1 MVRKGEKIMRILI
14 SGASLAGPS
23 LAFWLV
29 RAGHEVTVV
38 ERARRPRTGG
48 SPIDV
53 RGPAVDVAERMGL
66 LPAVQRARVH
76 TEGIECVDA
85 RGRRTAS
92 LPAGVYAKA
101 GDRDVELERADLVDL
116 LYGATKDDAGYRFED
131 SVTAL
136 EQDADGVDVTFLH
149 GRPER
154 FDLVVGADG
163 THSVVRRLVF
173 GEESRFLRHLGL
185 YVSIVGV
192 DPELGRENWGVLH
205 NVPGRLAGVYRY
217 HGKAD
222 AVFMF
227 RSPEL
232 SYDHHDLDQQR
243 KLLTDTYAGGGWR
256 VPALLDAVR
265 AADDLYFDAVNQ
277 VHLPTWSRGR
287 VTLVGDSGYCASP
300 LSGMGTT
307 LAMVGAARLADAL
320 AAGLDGAFER
330 YEQAHRPLVATAQA
344 SVSHGAN
351 MLVPATGL
359 ALWRRNQL
367 TKVIPLV
374 MAARRMFRS

>member
-1 MVRKGEKIMRILI
+1 MVRNGDKIMRILI

-23 LAFWLV
+23 LAFWLA

-66 LPAVQRARVH
+66 LPAIQRARVR

-92 LPAGVYAKA
+92 FPAAVYAEP
-101 GDRDVELERADLVDL
+101 GGRDVELERADLVDVL
-116 LYGATKDDAGYRFED
+116 HGATKDDADYRFEN
-131 SVTAL
+131 SVTTL

-163 THSVVRRLVF
+163 THSIVRRLVF
-173 GEESRFLRHLGL
+173 GEESQFLRHLGL
-185 YVSIVGV
+185 YCSLVAV
-192 DPELGRENWGVLH
+192 DPELGRENWGVMH
-205 NVPGRLAGVYRY
+205 NVPGKLAGVYRY

-222 AVFMF
+222 AIFMF

-232 SYDHHDLDQQR
+232 SYDYHDLDQQK
-243 KLLTDTYAGGGWR
+243 KLLTDAYAGEGWQ

-265 AADDLYFDAVNQ
+265 AAEDLYLDSVNQ
-277 VHLPTWSRGR
+277 VHMPTWSRGR

-307 LAMVGAARLADAL
+307 LAMVGAAELADAL
-320 AAGLDGAFER
+320 AGGLEGAFER
-330 YEQAHRPLVATAQA
+330 YERAHRPLVAKAQA
-344 SVSHGAN
+344 SVSRGAG
-351 MLVPATGL
+351 MLVPATSF

-367 TKVIPLV
+367 TKVMPLV
-374 MAARRMFRS
+374 MAARRMFRR

>member
-1 MVRKGEKIMRILI
+1 MRVLI

-38 ERARRPRTGG
+38 ERAARPRQGG

-53 RGPAVDVAERMGL
+53 RGPAVDVADRMGL
-66 LPAVQRARVH
+66 LPAIEAARTH
-76 TEGIECVDA
+76 TEGIEVVNA

-92 LPAGVYAKA
+92 FPAEVYAEP
-101 GDRDVELERADLVDL
+101 GGRDIELERGDLVKL
-116 LYGATKDDAGYRFED
+116 LYDASKDGADYRFED
-131 SVTAL
+131 SVASL
-136 EQDADGVDVTFLH
+136 SQDAGGVDVTFVH
-149 GRPER
+149 GRPQR
-154 FDLVVGADG
+154 YDLVVGADG
-163 THSVVRRLVF
+163 THSIVRRLVF

-185 YVSIVGV
+185 YGSLVAVN
-192 DPELGRENWGVLH
+192 PELGRENWGVLH
-205 NVPGRLAGVYRY
+205 NVPGKLAGVYRY

-232 SYDHHDLDQQR
+232 SYDYQDQDQQK
-243 KLLTDTYAGGGWR
+243 KLLTDAFAGEGWQ

-265 AADDLYFDAVNQ
+265 ATDDLYFDSVNQ
-277 VHLPTWSRGR
+277 VHMPTWSSGR
-287 VTLVGDSGYCASP
+287 VTLVGDAAYCASP

-307 LAMVGAARLADAL
+307 LAMVGAAVLADAL
-320 AAGLDGAFER
+320 AAGPMDEAFAR
-330 YEQAHRPLVATAQA
+330 YEREHRPLVAKAQA
-344 SVSHGAN
+344 SVSRGAG
-351 MLVPATGL
+351 MMVPETSF

-367 TKVIPLV
+367 TKVVPAVLAV
-374 MAARRMFRS
+374 RRMFGR

>member
-1 MVRKGEKIMRILI
+1 MVRNGDKIMRILI

-23 LAFWLV
+23 LAFWLA

-66 LPAVQRARVH
+66 LPAIQRARVR

-92 LPAGVYAKA
+92 FPAAVYAEP
-101 GDRDVELERADLVDL
+101 GGRDVELERADLVDVL
-116 LYGATKDDAGYRFED
+116 HGATKDDADYRFEN
-131 SVTAL
+131 SVTTL

-163 THSVVRRLVF
+163 THSIVRRLVF
-173 GEESRFLRHLGL
+173 GEESQFLRHLGL
-185 YVSIVGV
+185 YCSLVAV
-192 DPELGRENWGVLH
+192 DPELGRENWGVMH
-205 NVPGRLAGVYRY
+205 NVPGKLAGVYRY

-222 AVFMF
+222 AIFMF

-232 SYDHHDLDQQR
+232 SYDYHDFDQQK
-243 KLLTDTYAGGGWR
+243 KLLTDAYAGEGWQ

-265 AADDLYFDAVNQ
+265 AAEDLYLDSVNQ
-277 VHLPTWSRGR
+277 VRMPTWSRGR

-307 LAMVGAARLADAL
+307 LAMVGAAELADAL
-320 AAGLDGAFER
+320 AGGLEGAFER
-330 YEQAHRPLVATAQA
+330 YERAHRPLVAKAQA
-344 SVSHGAN
+344 SVSRRAG
-351 MLVPATGL
+351 MLVPATSF

-367 TKVIPLV
+367 TKVMPLV
-374 MAARRMFRS
+374 MAARRMFRR